1 MGGLRAA
8 GRARRLPAAGA
19 GRTEGKRRACP
30 PACRGV
36 GPPRRLLSG
45 PAPPPASPP
54 RPCPRATPPRPP
66 RPRLGRRRS
75 GGGRASGGRAG
86 GRAVRA
92 PRSGPRGSRAPCAA
106 PASPAAATLTPRGGG
121 LSAASG
127 PGAHWL
133 RTRAPC
139 AAGAARDADWAGR
152 RGPSSPERRA
162 LVWSRW
168 PGLGLPPPG
177 GETRGAHGQ
186 ARGWGDAPRCAH
198 PPPALNAPG
207 QPSEEPRAPASAGE
221 APERQDLARAGDAV
235 VETELPDARGTHFP
249 LRSALES
256 CQPGKASRRPRR
268 FREVMVL
275 ALGSGGGIRTSPRRA
290 ADSQQEDV
298 RWSCPS
304 RKRQRFLQDG
314 A

>member
-86 GRAVRA
+86 GRAGGARA
-92 PRSGPRGSRAPCAA
+92 PVRPARLPRPLRCASLASCGDSHSGR
-106 PASPAAATLTPRGGG
+106 
-121 LSAASG
+121 
-127 PGAHWL
+127 
-133 RTRAPC
+133 
-139 AAGAARDADWAGR
+139 AGR

-177 GETRGAHGQ
+177 GESRGAHGQ

-207 QPSEEPRAPASAGE
+207 QPSEEPPPPRRAPASAGE

>member
-1 MGGLRAA
+1 MAADQSPLR
-8 GRARRLPAAGA
+8 
-19 GRTEGKRRACP
+19 
-30 PACRGV
+30 RG
-36 GPPRRLLSG
+36 
-45 PAPPPASPP
+45 
-54 RPCPRATPPRPP
+54 
-66 RPRLGRRRS
+66 RRS
-75 GGGRASGGRAG
+75 GRRLVHLREGA
-86 GRAVRA
+86 
-92 PRSGPRGSRAPCAA
+92 C
-106 PASPAAATLTPRGGG
+106 PA
-121 LSAASG
+121 
-127 PGAHWL
+127 
-133 RTRAPC
+133 C
-139 AAGAARDADWAGR
+139 GAARGREGKGKESGEQEGRGGEGRAGR

-177 GETRGAHGQ
+177 GESRGAHGQ

-290 ADSQQEDV
+290 ADSQQVCREPG
-298 RWSCPS
+298 WP
-304 RKRQRFLQDG
+304 
-314 A
+314 